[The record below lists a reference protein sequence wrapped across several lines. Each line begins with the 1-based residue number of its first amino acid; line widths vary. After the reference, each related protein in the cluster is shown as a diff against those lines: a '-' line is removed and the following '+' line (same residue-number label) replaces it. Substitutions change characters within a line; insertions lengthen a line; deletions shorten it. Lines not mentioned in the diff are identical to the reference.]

1 MPKLTQAERVFVLL
15 WAAFVVAVAGLPYA
29 LAASWAGPDR
39 YFAGFIAGVD
49 DCNAYLAW
57 THQASE
63 GNLFLSN
70 QYTIAPQN
78 PRFFSLFF
86 LALGWVCRLGGLRP
100 VEAFHLARLVG
111 IPVTLYAFYCLCAFM
126 TPRRLVR
133 AAALII
139 VSVSSGLGWLFT
151 LRVYG
156 GGRPLAFPVDCAA
169 GWQAMPEA
177 ITYLSF
183 LLNPLFTWSLAL
195 LCAGLL
201 WAWSALGEGSWSK
214 AILAG
219 ILLLVLGNVHT
230 YDLFPAWA
238 AVFFGALLAG
248 RYGGLGIGRA
258 LGLCGVNVVL
268 SAPAAAWAWYNS
280 QADPAWL
287 AKISTPTP
295 SPRPVDYA
303 LGFGL
308 VLLAALPGA
317 WAAWA
322 RRREDWRASAAVF
335 WAAAAFAFAYAP
347 VSFQRKMIEGEHL
360 ALSFLAAFGLVVAV
374 PLLAERLRRPAVAP
388 NELYARRRRL
398 AIRLLAVFVV
408 LTVPSNVV
416 FVTDAL
422 THTAANNATLLR
434 VLMPPAYLTADEV
447 AGLQWLSANSS
458 FADVVMSSSL
468 IGNHIPAWCPAR
480 VVAGHWAETLNF
492 RAMLQT
498 VATFYAP
505 GIDPAIRDEILRN
518 TGATYVWWGQ
528 YEQLIQ
534 RSMQPA
540 AQRAVGAPVHLPDPP
555 NRQLA
560 SLSEAFRHG
569 EVVIYRVA
577 VKR

>member
-1 MPKLTQAERVFVLL
+1 
-15 WAAFVVAVAGLPYA
+15 
-29 LAASWAGPDR
+29 
-39 YFAGFIAGVD
+39 
-49 DCNAYLAW
+49 
-57 THQASE
+57 
-63 GNLFLSN
+63 
-70 QYTIAPQN
+70 
-78 PRFFSLFF
+78 
-86 LALGWVCRLGGLRP
+86 
-100 VEAFHLARLVG
+100 
-111 IPVTLYAFYCLCAFM
+111 
-126 TPRRLVR
+126 
-133 AAALII
+133 
-139 VSVSSGLGWLFT
+139 
-151 LRVYG
+151 
-156 GGRPLAFPVDCAA
+156 
-169 GWQAMPEA
+169 
-177 ITYLSF
+177 
-183 LLNPLFTWSLAL
+183 
-195 LCAGLL
+195 
-201 WAWSALGEGSWSK
+201 
-214 AILAG
+214 
-219 ILLLVLGNVHT
+219 
-230 YDLFPAWA
+230 
-238 AVFFGALLAG
+238 
-248 RYGGLGIGRA
+248 
-258 LGLCGVNVVL
+258 
-268 SAPAAAWAWYNS
+268 
-280 QADPAWL
+280 
-287 AKISTPTP
+287 
-295 SPRPVDYA
+295 
-303 LGFGL
+303 
-308 VLLAALPGA
+308 
-317 WAAWA
+317 
-322 RRREDWRASAAVF
+322 
-335 WAAAAFAFAYAP
+335 
-347 VSFQRKMIEGEHL
+347 
-360 ALSFLAAFGLVVAV
+360 LVVAV

-398 AIRLLAVFVV
+398 AIHLLTVFAV